1 MHSLCLPVTPVRRA
15 LSSFWR
21 KPESQRY
28 YSEIPGQAR
37 NDISRNG
44 MTKLSTWNNKTRIG
58 MTWISALLRYNTFY
72 FLRGNFDG
80 KRVGVT
86 E

>member
-44 MTKLSTWNNKTRIG
+44 MTIFSSSLIYSPFWRRLESQQYYSGIPGQARNDSRDSG
-58 MTWISALLRYNTFY
+58 S
-72 FLRGNFDG
+72 GP
-80 KRVGVT
+80 